1 MFKGKKF
8 ALFGGY
14 KTQEYVN
21 PKQSNIMCHLKNS
34 WTQVTLELFG
44 T

>member
-1 MFKGKKF
+1 MFKGKKI

-14 KTQEYVN
+14 KTQE
-21 PKQSNIMCHLKNS
+21 QSNIICHLKNP